1 MGGLDD
7 GDTAASQSSHVVLRS
22 GVMPHF
28 SMHSWGHNN
37 RARRDQY
44 GGREQI
50 VGSACSQP
58 RYKVCGRGRND
69 HCIRML
75 SYVDVLYLVHGF
87 KHARGDGMAG

>member
-22 GVMPHF
+22 GVMPHL
-28 SMHSWGHNN
+28 SVHGRGHNN

-50 VGSACSQP
+50 VCSACSQA
-58 RYKVCGRGRND
+58 RDKIRGGGRND
-69 HCIRML
+69 HSIRML
-75 SYVDVLYLVHGF
+75 SYVDVLHLIHGL
-87 KHARGDGMAG
+87 KHARGNGMAG